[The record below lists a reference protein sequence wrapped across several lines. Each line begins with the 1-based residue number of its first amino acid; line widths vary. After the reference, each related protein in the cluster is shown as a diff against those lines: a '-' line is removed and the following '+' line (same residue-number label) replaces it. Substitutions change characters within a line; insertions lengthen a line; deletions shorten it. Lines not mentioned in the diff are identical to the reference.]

1 MEMFRPMSVS
11 TLEPAAFRRGPGG
24 RPTRQEAER
33 RHSVLLATAAR
44 LFVDHGIDAVSID
57 QIAKQAAVAKRFIY
71 ARYRDKSELFVATV
85 EHLLAGRL
93 ELLHAFQPTHR
104 NVEAGLIAFGR
115 TLLDIALDP
124 EAVAVLRLF
133 IATAPRFPELTAAFI
148 ARNRHRSMDEIARV
162 LTYYAERGALH
173 ISSPRLVSEQF
184 FIAVIGVPQRAA
196 LLGLRDPPDE
206 EQRRLRAAVRLFLNG
221 CRA

>member
-1 MEMFRPMSVS
+1 MTMP

-33 RHSVLLATAAR
+33 RHGALLATAAR
-44 LFVDHGIDAVSID
+44 LFLDHGFDAVTID
-57 QIAKQAAVAKRFIY
+57 LIAKRAGVAKRFIY

-93 ELLHAFQPTHR
+93 ELLQAFQPTHR

-124 EAVAVLRLF
+124 EAIAVLRLF
-133 IATAPRFPELTAAFI
+133 IATAPRFPELTTAFI
-148 ARNRHRSMDEIARV
+148 ARNRHRSMDEIVRV
-162 LTYYAERGALH
+162 LAYYAGRGA
-173 ISSPRLVSEQF
+173 IRLAAPQLMAEQF
-184 FIAVIGVPQRAA
+184 FISVVGVPQRTA
-196 LLGLRDPPDE
+196 LLGFREPAE
-206 EQRRLRAAVRLFLNG
+206 AEQRRLRAAVRLFLDG

>member
-1 MEMFRPMSVS
+1 MEMFNPMAVQ

-44 LFVDHGIDAVSID
+44 LFLDHGIDAVSMD
-57 QIAKQAAVAKRFIY
+57 VIAKRAAVAKRFIY

-93 ELLHAFQPTHR
+93 ELLQAFQPVHR
-104 NVEAGLIAFGR
+104 NAEAGLIAFGR

-133 IATAPRFPELTAAFI
+133 IATAPRFPELTTAFI

-162 LTYYAERGALH
+162 LTHYAERGAIRLA
-173 ISSPRLVSEQF
+173 SPQLMAEQF
-184 FIAVIGVPQRAA
+184 FISVIGIPQRAA
-196 LLGLRDPPDE
+196 LLGFREAADA
-206 EQRRLRAAVRLFLNG
+206 EQRRLRAAVRLFLDG
-221 CRA
+221 CRK